1 MALRSQWR
9 MHKINACFYNF
20 FQQGSV
26 AENNRAGEVWRF
38 MGQVQ
43 QNAEG
48 LSMHRNTSPMGWVG
62 CMYVCVSVCQSQA
75 LGKVMKGNRAKR

>member
-38 MGQVQ
+38 VGQVQ
-43 QNAEG
+43 QKGG
-48 LSMHRNTSPMGWVG
+48 LEH
-62 CMYVCVSVCQSQA
+62 A
-75 LGKVMKGNRAKR
+75 